1 MAQMVKH
8 LPAMWETQVQS
19 LGGED
24 LLENG
29 MAAHSSILAWKIP
42 STEEP
47 SSLQSMSS
55 KESDT
60 MEGLTKD
67 NCWIVS
73 PHAIKNNILE

>member
-1 MAQMVKH
+1 MLQTQ
-8 LPAMWETQVQS
+8 ESQVQS